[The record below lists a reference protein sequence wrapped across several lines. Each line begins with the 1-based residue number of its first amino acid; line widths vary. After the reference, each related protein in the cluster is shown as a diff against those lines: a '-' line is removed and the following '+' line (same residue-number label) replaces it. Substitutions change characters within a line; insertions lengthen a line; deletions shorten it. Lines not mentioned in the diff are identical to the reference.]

1 MFYFPAEVE
10 GCPTNEKCE
19 LNFTVTV
26 IISFS
31 LIAAVLIIIVAI
43 AIVNICMLLRKGR
56 NNQKNKENKPIENI
70 IYEDIEQHQPSLSF
84 CDTTENIAYSNAAS
98 CK

>member
-1 MFYFPAEVE
+1 MFYFPAELE
-10 GCPTNEKCE
+10 GCPKCTCE
-19 LNFTVTV
+19 LNFTVTI

-31 LIAAVLIIIVAI
+31 LIAAVFIIIVAI
-43 AIVNICMLLRKGR
+43 AILLRKVIKGR
-56 NNQKNKENKPIENI
+56 NNQKKKENKPIENI

-84 CDTTENIAYSNAAS
+84 CDTTENIAYSNTAS

>member
-1 MFYFPAEVE
+1 M
-10 GCPTNEKCE
+10 
-19 LNFTVTV
+19 
-26 IISFS
+26 
-31 LIAAVLIIIVAI
+31 IAAVLVIIVAI
-43 AIVNICMLLRKGR
+43 AIVNILLRKVIKGR